1 MNVFSFIDFSDYKC
15 YNDKGDSMVY
25 LDYSATTPVNPDV
38 LDSFNKVSLNY
49 IGNPNSLHRLG
60 VEANNIINEA
70 TEQIADFL
78 NVKPSEII
86 YTSGSSESNN
96 LAIKGIALKYKNRG
110 NHIITTSMEHSSING
125 PLNFLMDN
133 GFEVDFVRLDSSG
146 LVDIS
151 DLKRLIK
158 DTTILVSINSINSEL
173 GLRQPIEEIG
183 KLLKDYPKLFFHVDM
198 TQSIGKI
205 NIPLNDV
212 DLASF
217 SAHKIYGLKGVGCL
231 IKKDKINLEP
241 LIHGGKSTTIYRSG
255 TPATGLICSISKALR
270 LALTDLDNKYNS
282 VLSVNKYL
290 IDGLSKYDKVFIN
303 SNENCIPH
311 MLNISVIGVKP
322 ETLLHALEEDDI
334 FISTQSACSSNTTIS
349 KAVYNLTHDS
359 DRASSS
365 IRISLS
371 YLTTK
376 NEIDLFLVSFDKIY
390 NRLVVK

>member
-1 MNVFSFIDFSDYKC
+1 
-15 YNDKGDSMVY
+15 MVY

-60 VEANNIINEA
+60 VEAKGIIDEA
-70 TEQIADFL
+70 TSQIASLL
-78 NVKPSEII
+78 NVKTSEII

-110 NHIITTSMEHSSING
+110 NHIITTPMEHSSING

-133 GFEVDFVRLDSSG
+133 GFRVDFVNLDSNG
-146 LVDIS
+146 LVDIEH
-151 DLKRLIK
+151 LKSLIC
-158 DTTILVSINSINSEL
+158 DDTILVSINSINSEL

-183 KLLKDYPKLFFHVDM
+183 DLLKDYPKLFFHVDM

-205 NIPLNDV
+205 NIPLDNV
-212 DLASF
+212 DLVSF

-231 IKKDKINLEP
+231 IKKDGINLEP

-270 LALTDLDNKYNS
+270 LALEDLDKKYEH
-282 VLSVNKYL
+282 VMEVNKYL
-290 IDGLSKYDKVFIN
+290 SDGLSKYDKVFIN
-303 SNENCIPH
+303 SNSNCIPH
-311 MLNISVIGVKP
+311 MLNISVIGIKP

-349 KAVYNLTHDS
+349 KAVFNLTHDN
-359 DRASSS
+359 DRAASSV
-365 IRISLS
+365 RVSLS
-371 YLTTK
+371 YLTTRD
-376 NEIDLFLVSFDKIY
+376 EIDYFLKSFDKIY
-390 NRLVVK
+390 NRLVLK